1 MCLLMALPVVAH
13 NVSSSNANFL
23 ASVDGPAVPLFVYLG
38 AKHMVTGV
46 DHVLY
51 LLAVVFLLYQPRQ
64 VLMAVTLFAL
74 GHSLT
79 LVLGVLLG
87 WQVNPS
93 LVDAVIGLSVAY
105 KAFENL
111 SGFDLVFGGSP
122 NMQVAVFGFGLVH
135 GLGLATKL
143 QAVYSGGDGL
153 VVNLLAFNVG
163 VELGQLMALGF
174 LLVLLS
180 LWRANPAFTRVAWG
194 CNTLLL
200 ACGFAFAGYHLLD
213 LSLGATGVSA

>member
-1 MCLLMALPVVAH
+1 MNLPVLAH

-23 ASVDGPAVPLFVYLG
+23 ASVDGPAIPLFVYLG

-64 VLMAVTLFAL
+64 LLLVVTLFAA

-79 LVLGVLLG
+79 LILGVLLG
-87 WQVNPS
+87 WQINPS
-93 LVDAVIGLSVAY
+93 VVDAIIGVSVAY

-111 SGFDLVFGGSP
+111 AGFTLLFGRAP
-122 NMQVAVFGFGLVH
+122 NMHIAVFGFGLVH

-143 QAVYSGGDGL
+143 QAVYAGGEGR
-153 VVNLLAFNVG
+153 VVNLIGFNVG
-163 VELGQLMALGF
+163 VELGQLVALA
-174 LLVLLS
+174 VLLGALL
-180 LWRANPAFTRVAWG
+180 LWRSRQNFQRWAWWSNVA
-194 CNTLLL
+194 LL
-200 ACGFAFAGYHLLD
+200 ACGFAFACFHLLD
-213 LSLGATGVSA
+213 LSLGAQAMTG